1 MKPAK
6 SLSVTVMLYLLLF
19 FALRASFAQ
28 GTVETIFTTFE
39 KVKSSVILIDD
50 GQSQAYGI
58 YLARA
63 RNGKFMFVLSSNQ
76 LSLGIEKRIRGVL
89 LDGKVKQFKAEK
101 LSADIEFNVALY
113 RLESPPKNLTT
124 ITRIPQDSLRI
135 KSAVW
140 ALGSPVKPSELQ
152 DFRVTGAGEELIEL
166 DGKFSDKSFYGPIF
180 DSQGRIAG
188 YIVNSNA
195 SVTQLESGS
204 RQDWQ
209 VVSIASLLKYAAD
222 ALKEL
227 DLYPVWKEVYPSQYA
242 INQVMESVVLL
253 DTKKS
258 GTGMF
263 LGWSRSKTDTTR
275 IGYALTAFHVVEDE
289 TQRYSVQFTEDFE
302 GQILG
307 ETMIGSIDRDLDL
320 AIVRILNSPAIKPVK
335 FIRNSDLQELESNLT
350 AQYIASLGYGAF
362 VDWKL
367 ELGSLT
373 KVTNQFIET
382 NLSLEAGDSGGPVFN
397 DKGEVLGL
405 NRATARTGNVLSL
418 SINSAAISKYL
429 KRNLG
434 KVDFEER
441 WGFFEYPSFWR
452 RNRMWLVSAGATAA
466 GSLAV
471 ALLVKRDK
479 TLPAEPFSGHP
490 DFP

>member
-1 MKPAK
+1 MKPVK

-19 FALRASFAQ
+19 FALPASFAQ
-28 GTVETIFTTFE
+28 GTVEPISTTFE
-39 KVKSSVILIDD
+39 KVKSSVILLDD

-101 LSADIEFNVALY
+101 LSADVEFNVALY

-135 KSAVW
+135 KSAVR
-140 ALGSPVKPSELQ
+140 ALGPPVKPSELQ
-152 DFRVTGAGEELIEL
+152 DLRVASAGEELIEL

-195 SVTQLESGS
+195 TVTQHESGS
-204 RQDWQ
+204 RLGWQ
-209 VVSIASLLKYAAD
+209 VVSIAPLLKYAAG
-222 ALKEL
+222 ALKDL

-258 GTGMF
+258 GAGMF

-275 IGYALTAFHVVEDE
+275 IGYVLTAFHVVEDE

-335 FIRNSDLQELESNLT
+335 FIRNSDLQKLESNLT
-350 AQYIASLGYGAF
+350 VPYIASLGYGAF

-373 KVTNQFIET
+373 KVTSQFIET
-382 NLSLEAGDSGGPVFN
+382 NLTLEAGDSGGPVFN

-418 SINSAAISKYL
+418 STNSATISKYL

-434 KVDFEER
+434 KVNFEEK
-441 WGFFEYPSFWR
+441 WGFYEYPSFWTR
-452 RNRMWLVSAGATAA
+452 KDRKSV
-466 GSLAV
+466 V
-471 ALLVKRDK
+471 
-479 TLPAEPFSGHP
+479 
-490 DFP
+490 